1 MRCWPCLAAVAL
13 LSCAVFMTSQL
24 SGEPI
29 PASEDLS
36 APSASSAAAKSQ
48 SPDIAEAI
56 AKFKANDFDGALKLW
71 KAVVKTNADM
81 PPAQVVMASQFF
93 QANMPDRAKAA
104 LESAI
109 ADAPNDP
116 EAYLLL
122 GGIMLRDGD
131 VSKAD
136 PLLQKA
142 EGLMPA
148 FQSSEKRK
156 NALSPQLHANLAAVA
171 EARGDWAE
179 SQKHIETLLKLEPQN
194 TVAMQKLAF
203 CFLKQNDA
211 EKALEKL
218 REAAKLDSDLPPPE
232 TLLSQFYQ
240 RLNDRKNADKWIA
253 AALATSP
260 KNIKTRLMASQ
271 YALETG
277 KLDEARRQSIAATR
291 LDSESL
297 EAKLLQGEIA
307 NYEMNFEGAELF
319 FEAVLKRSPDNLP
332 ASNNLALA
340 LISQDDKSK
349 RQRALEIA
357 EGNFK
362 KYPKMAQ
369 VASTHGI
376 VLYRLGRLDEAEMAL
391 AGAVSIKE
399 TDPETAYVFAR
410 IAADRGHKAEAV
422 RLLGVSLKG
431 IRPFMYRQEAEE
443 LLERLTA
450 NRP

>member
-1 MRCWPCLAAVAL
+1 M
-13 LSCAVFMTSQL
+13 LSCAVLTTSQL

-29 PASEDLS
+29 PASEDLPS
-36 APSASSAAAKSQ
+36 PSAQKSQ
-48 SPDIAEAI
+48 SPEIAEAV

-71 KAVVKTNADM
+71 KELVKTNADM

-109 ADAPNDP
+109 VDVPNDP

-122 GGIMLRDGD
+122 GAVVLRDRD
-131 VSKAD
+131 LSKAET
-136 PLLQKA
+136 LFKKA
-142 EGLMPA
+142 EGLMTA
-148 FQSSEKRK
+148 FQGSDKRK
-156 NALSPQLHANLAAVA
+156 NALLPQLHVNLAALA

-179 SQKHIETLLKLEPQN
+179 SRKQIEALLKLDPKNAAALQR
-194 TVAMQKLAF
+194 LAF
-203 CFLKQNDA
+203 CFLKQNDV
-211 EKALEKL
+211 EKALDKL
-218 REAAKLDSDLPPPE
+218 REAAKLDGDLPPPE
-232 TLLSQFYQ
+232 VLLSQFYQ
-240 RLNDRKNADKWIA
+240 RLNDRKNADKWMA
-253 AALATSP
+253 AALAASP

-271 YALETG
+271 YALDSG

-319 FEAVLKRSPDNLP
+319 FEAVLKRTPDSLP

-349 RQRALEIA
+349 QRRALEIA

-369 VASTHGI
+369 VASTYGI
-376 VLYRLGRLDEAEMAL
+376 VLYRLGRLDDAEKAL
-391 AGAVSIKE
+391 AGAVSIRE

-431 IRPFMYRQEAEE
+431 VRPFMYRQEAEE
-443 LLERLTA
+443 LLEQLKK
-450 NRP
+450 P